1 MPQTRRQVAIA
12 NEDTGTVAEN
22 KTGQRRTRQRAKAK
36 TKTRTVVV
44 EEAEESLDEEVE
56 TGKSL
61 KGKTL
66 QAREGSLGFVTSNGF
81 IQATNFIMDIRSQVI
96 SEKYSIKG

>member
-1 MPQTRRQVAIA
+1 MIYTRNVVHR
-12 NEDTGTVAEN
+12 GF
-22 KTGQRRTRQRAKAK
+22 GQRRSRQRAKAK
-36 TKTRTVVV
+36 TKTRAVVV

-96 SEKYSIKG
+96 SEKYSFKG

>member
-22 KTGQRRTRQRAKAK
+22 ETGQRRARQRAKAK
-36 TKTRTVVV
+36 TRTVVV
-44 EEAEESLDEEVE
+44 EKAEESLDEEVE